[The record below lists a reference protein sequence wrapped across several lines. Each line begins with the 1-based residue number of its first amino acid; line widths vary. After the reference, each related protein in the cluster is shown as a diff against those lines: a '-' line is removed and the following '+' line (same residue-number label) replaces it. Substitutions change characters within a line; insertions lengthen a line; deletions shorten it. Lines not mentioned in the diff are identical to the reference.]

1 MLFLQEN
8 NDSIFV
14 KIWSRKEWKVVFSK
28 LGFWVFN
35 DPFNQII
42 LKINIK
48 IVIQNSQIQ

>member
-14 KIWSRKEWKVVFSK
+14 KIWSIKGWKVVFSK

-48 IVIQNSQIQ
+48 IVI